1 MYTHWLHFYCFND
14 TSHYG
19 TGITHAST
27 IYWSL
32 FPEPVIRHDSGLS
45 DACFLLL
52 PTLKASSKY
61 PLLHWLIILEIKWK
75 SHIQY
80 QLIQPV
86 NTTWQSRENNLQISN
101 NTTHQVNNTSK
112 SQSPLVFC
120 ENVPLLTWLLPGISP
135 LNLHM
140 LVIHVPL
147 PSQRLG
153 GKCDFY
159 RHLHSV
165 LESNNKQIVNFGV
178 FPLSSCYH
186 IYEMRVH
193 SSYAHICGTT
203 ERGIILTDCQLLC
216 LWKLVLFV
224 HDLELLVLAWRA
236 TSLTRYSL
244 PSDILTSP
252 AFAATFLTRQGILKY
267 FLFWDKS
274 LNWWSLKYSAYG
286 FLVISYAF
294 SLFRSRVQGL
304 LGICWFLLAKFQI
317 FFQNGITS
325 SWLYYAPAL
334 KFIASKYLPLFS
346 DSVCFIS
353 CT

>member
-112 SQSPLVFC
+112 SQSPLFFC
-120 ENVPLLTWLLPGISP
+120 ENVPLLTIARNQSP
-135 LNLHM
+135 EPA
-140 LVIHVPL
+140 HVGYSC
-147 PSQRLG
+147 PS
-153 GKCDFY
+153 
-159 RHLHSV
+159 
-165 LESNNKQIVNFGV
+165 
-178 FPLSSCYH
+178 
-186 IYEMRVH
+186 
-193 SSYAHICGTT
+193 
-203 ERGIILTDCQLLC
+203 
-216 LWKLVLFV
+216 
-224 HDLELLVLAWRA
+224 
-236 TSLTRYSL
+236 
-244 PSDILTSP
+244 
-252 AFAATFLTRQGILKY
+252 
-267 FLFWDKS
+267 
-274 LNWWSLKYSAYG
+274 
-286 FLVISYAF
+286 AF
-294 SLFRSRVQGL
+294 SEAGREM
-304 LGICWFLLAKFQI
+304 WFLQTLAQCS
-317 FFQNGITS
+317 GE
-325 SWLYYAPAL
+325 
-334 KFIASKYLPLFS
+334 
-346 DSVCFIS
+346 
-353 CT
+353 